1 MLLAG
6 SKRQWSSGLGATT
19 SSDLSQVA
27 TEAGAN
33 SSELY
38 RLGKP
43 ATQLER
49 TYEHA
54 LSPQLF
60 VEDVAANY
68 GINLKGA
75 GQKISVLYD
84 ESLPAG
90 QLGVTRAL
98 EGGRVIRI
106 GPDALVDQATT
117 ANTIAHELSHARDY
131 LNGGIHKPHGSAS
144 SMGDRSVYGS
154 GNALQDWIE
163 GKR

>member
-1 MLLAG
+1 VVG
-6 SKRQWSSGLGATT
+6 SRKNRKA
-19 SSDLSQVA
+19 VV
-27 TEAGAN
+27 GAN

-49 TYEHA
+49 TYDHA

-90 QLGVTRAL
+90 QLGVTRAI
-98 EGGRVIRI
+98 EGGLSIRCPPMVILPSRRTS
-106 GPDALVDQATT
+106 GQP
-117 ANTIAHELSHARDY
+117 
-131 LNGGIHKPHGSAS
+131 GSA
-144 SMGDRSVYGS
+144 
-154 GNALQDWIE
+154 
-163 GKR
+163 